1 MPAESQLIIFVTV
14 IGIWDSYKIVVINLD
29 KIVLCQLDRTNY
41 SPHLVVNLLKRPYN
55 SWPYSNSTKR
65 APMAT
70 DKQIKSIRNIGIIA
84 HIDAGKTTL
93 TERILF
99 YTGKTHKIGEVHD
112 GQATMDWMPEEQE
125 RGITITSAVTT
136 CFWKGKEIHI
146 IDTPGHV
153 DFTIEVERSLRV
165 LDGALGVFCAV
176 GGVEPQSETVWHQ
189 ADKYKVPKMAFI
201 NKMDRLGADF
211 WRVVEELKDRLGVNP
226 LVLTIPLGAEDNF
239 QGVFDVVKQKLIV
252 WDDATEGREF
262 QELDIP
268 DEHISYVAE
277 ARERLLESLA
287 ELDDDLMEKFLAE
300 EDIPEAEIHKVI
312 RTACLTLAGCPIF
325 CGSALKNKGVQP
337 VLDGIGRYLPSP
349 LDIPPVKGINPVT
362 GKEEE
367 RKASVKSPLSA
378 LAFKV
383 QMDQGRKMTYVRV
396 YSGVLL
402 SGAEVW
408 NATKEKKEKIAR
420 LLRMHAIKR
429 ERIKEAGAGQIVAV
443 MGLKL
448 AQTGDTLCDPEHP
461 ILLESIETY
470 LPVIS
475 VAIEPK
481 STADQEK
488 IEMALA
494 KLAEE
499 DPTFKVRLDEETG
512 QTIIS
517 GMGELHLEVLTHRL
531 LREFKVPVRVGKPQ
545 VVYRETVQKEVEI
558 TERFDRE
565 IGGSRQ
571 SAGVTL
577 IVAPRERGAGNLV
590 ASELPEE
597 GALPE
602 EFEEQIL
609 ETLRQGLESGVLQGY
624 PMVDTKVILKD
635 VQFEEGLSTEIAL
648 KAAASMALRKACEMA
663 EPVLLEPMM
672 QVEIMTP
679 ENFMGEVI
687 GDLNSRGGKVEQIEP
702 RGTVQVIKAIAPLS
716 QMFGYSTAL
725 RSITQGRANF
735 TMVFSHYD
743 PVQ

>member
-1 MPAESQLIIFVTV
+1 
-14 IGIWDSYKIVVINLD
+14 
-29 KIVLCQLDRTNY
+29 
-41 SPHLVVNLLKRPYN
+41 
-55 SWPYSNSTKR
+55 
-65 APMAT
+65 MAMAS

-189 ADKYKVPKMAFI
+189 ADKYRVPKMAFI

-211 WRVVEELKDRLGVNP
+211 WRVVEELRERLGVNP
-226 LVLTIPLGAEDNF
+226 LVLTIPLGSEDNF

-252 WDDATEGREF
+252 WDEETEGRHY

-268 DEHISYVAE
+268 AEHEDYVSK
-277 ARERLLESLA
+277 ARENLLEALS
-287 ELDDDLMEKFLAE
+287 ELDDDIMEKFLSE
-300 EDIPEAEIHKVI
+300 EEIPEADIHKVI
-312 RTACLTLAGCPIF
+312 RQACLSLSGVPIF

-337 VLDGIGRYLPSP
+337 VLDAIGRYLPSP
-349 LDIPPVKGINPVT
+349 LDIPPVTGINPLT
-362 GKEEE
+362 GEKEE
-367 RKASVKSPLSA
+367 RRASVKTPLSA

-396 YSGVLL
+396 YSGILV
-402 SGAEVW
+402 SGGEVW

-429 ERIKEAGAGQIVAV
+429 ERIKEAGAGEIVAV

-470 LPVIS
+470 MPVIS

-499 DPTFKVRLDEETG
+499 DPTFKVRVDEETG

-545 VVYRETVQKEVEI
+545 VVYREAVQKSVEV
-558 TERFDRE
+558 TQTFDRE

-571 SAGVTL
+571 TAAAT
-577 IVAPRERGAGNLV
+577 IRVAPLERGSGNV
-590 ASELPEE
+590 VKIDLPED
-597 GALPE
+597 ALPE
-602 EFEEQIL
+602 GYKEQIL
-609 ETLRQGLESGVLQGY
+609 ETLEQGLESGVIQGY
-624 PMVDTKVILKD
+624 PMVDTEVVLKD
-635 VQFEEGLSTEIAL
+635 VQFDENLSTEIAL
-648 KAAASMALRKACEMA
+648 KAAASMALRKACELA
-663 EPVLLEPMM
+663 DPVLLEPMM
-672 QVEIMTP
+672 EVEIITP

-702 RGTVQVIKAIAPLS
+702 RGSLQVIRATAPLS

-743 PVQ
+743 PVK